1 MKKVLNAFKLIMTGL
16 ILTLLVSGCGGGSGS
31 SSNEFLGKLPGI
43 AKKYNDKIEKKEKDK
58 KETTSME
65 KAFKLKKQID
75 ELEDDAEKAIE
86 DYLADNPITN
96 VPFDQESAGY
106 QFTIKDI
113 SVDRSSESRITFKAN
128 IVVDEDIKNEYGS
141 VKRDCFTYLIAVGK
155 DGNSLIKR
163 PGVMMSRNNDG
174 FLKGTEA
181 EMKGSIDG
189 PADLADFVKLKFLS
203 REEYDN
209 LK

>member
-1 MKKVLNAFKLIMTGL
+1 MKNALKSVSLILSVIT
-16 ILTLLVSGCGGGSGS
+16 LTLLFSSCGGSGS

-75 ELEDDAEKAIE
+75 ELEDDAEKEIE
-86 DYLADNPITN
+86 DYLAGDPIAN
-96 VPFDQESAGY
+96 VPFDQEGAGY
-106 QFTIKDI
+106 QYTIKDI

-128 IVVDEDIKNEYGS
+128 IVVNEDIKSKYGN
-141 VKRDCFTYLIAVGK
+141 KKKDCFAYLIAVDK

-163 PGVMMSRNNDG
+163 PGVMMSHNNDG
-174 FLKGTEA
+174 FMKGTEA
-181 EMKGSIDG
+181 ELKGSIDG
-189 PADLADFVKLKFLS
+189 PADLVNFAKLKFLS
-203 REEYDN
+203 REEYD
-209 LK
+209 KMK